1 MRRIVRTINI
11 FATSAAATLAGLIPT
26 SCDSREDAPATP
38 QAGSIRVNTMAVPG
52 TRDAEGRVVT
62 DNTFMVLFWTDA
74 THLENPESGS
84 QWPSPYLAGH
94 APQPVPFYKLSVY
107 DTRYPYPDRSSYLYA
122 TGYSP
127 GNVLVPD
134 AIQGY
139 RRIESTVSDQEKG
152 RYDFLGCDLWRDV
165 YRGSQN
171 DPFAQ
176 DKNKLYFRHLAAK
189 LVFFADRDRN
199 TMENK
204 QYVRNVRITNLYM
217 SIDGG
222 RTYTGMYTPEAFE
235 WKALESSDFTSAYT
249 AAIDSVKLEPGN
261 TGVTSAPSAGYKAVA
276 AMPFA
281 GADAAFELQRHA
293 TDRVP
298 VYGMAIDSCYV
309 CNNIVDGV
317 VQSSATHQI
326 KLKMDITA
334 ELSFNPEFPASSSTG
349 STTDEITYTHTWRDM
364 ELEAIYQVDAN
375 GNKTAQTVH
384 EFKPGMEYRV
394 YIHFFRKGVNLVAI
408 EQPWNV
414 GGVHY
419 ISISG
424 SDKTGN

>member
-1 MRRIVRTINI
+1 M
-11 FATSAAATLAGLIPT
+11 SASALLAGLLPV
-26 SCDSREDAPATP
+26 SCDSSGDTPAQQTETIRLNAQIAPRTKSGRD
-38 QAGSIRVNTMAVPG
+38 QAITS
-52 TRDAEGRVVT
+52 
-62 DNTFMVLFWTDA
+62 DNTFMVLFWRNIS
-74 THLENPESGS
+74 HLGTPADETP
-84 QWPSPYLAGH
+84 WPSPYLAGL
-94 APQPVPFYKLSVY
+94 APQNVDFYRFAVF
-107 DTRYPYPDRSSYLYA
+107 DTRYPYPDKTSYLYA

-127 GNVLVPD
+127 GQVLVPD
-134 AIQGY
+134 DADGY
-139 RRIESTVSDQEKG
+139 RRLAASVSDQEKG
-152 RYDFLGCDLWRDV
+152 RYDFLGCDVWGDV

-189 LVFFADRDRN
+189 LVFYADRDRN

-204 QYVRNVRITNLYM
+204 QYVRNVRITGLYM

-222 RTYTGMYTPEAFE
+222 KTYTSMYTPGEFE
-235 WKALESSDFTSAYT
+235 WKALKSADFTPAYNE
-249 AAIDSVKLEPGN
+249 AIDSVRREKGN
-261 TGVTSAPSAGYKAVA
+261 GGVTSVPAAGYKTVSAT
-276 AMPFA
+276 PFA
-281 GADAAFELQRHA
+281 GGDAAFELQKHA
-293 TDRVP
+293 SDRVP
-298 VYGMAIDSCYV
+298 VYGMPIDSCYV

-317 VQSSATHQI
+317 VQSSPDHPV

-334 ELSFNPEFPASSSTG
+334 ELSFDPEFSMSDSNG
-349 STTDEITYTHTWRDM
+349 STTDDLTYTHTWSGV
-364 ELEAIYQVDAN
+364 ELDAIYQVDAA
-375 GNKTAQTVH
+375 GNKTGQTVH

-424 SDKTGN
+424 TGKSED